1 MNSDH
6 EPSEARAARRES
18 GWRVVFNPTNGL
30 FAGVAALAAWAL
42 AAQDGPAAV
51 ETALWEA
58 GELLLLV
65 APILISAVLISGYV
79 QTMVPRQAM
88 ERWLGRGSGLRGLT
102 LAAVAGALTPGGPF
116 AAFPLVVA
124 LWQSGAG
131 FGVCVAY
138 LTAWSVLGIQRALVW
153 EIPLL
158 GADFVLLRLAASLVL
173 PLVAGILADRL
184 DPARHRGRP

>member
-1 MNSDH
+1 MSS
-6 EPSEARAARRES
+6 EPDRDEDGTAGRES
-18 GWRVVFNPTNGL
+18 RWRVVFNPTNGF
-30 FAGVAALAAWAL
+30 FAGVAALAAWTLAERDGWPAVASAL
-42 AAQDGPAAV
+42 R
-51 ETALWEA
+51 EA
-58 GELLLLV
+58 GELLLLI
-65 APILISAVLISGYV
+65 APILVTAVLISGYV
-79 QTMVPRQAM
+79 QTMVPRDAM

-124 LWQSGAG
+124 LWESGAG

-138 LTAWSVLGIQRALVW
+138 LTSWSVLGIQRALVW

-158 GADFVLLRLAASLVL
+158 GADFVLLRVLASLVL

-184 DPARHRGRP
+184 DPARKRGSA

>member
-1 MNSDH
+1 MNRERDDDDT
-6 EPSEARAARRES
+6 SEGAG
-18 GWRVVFNPTNGL
+18 GWRVVFNPTNGF
-30 FAGVAALAAWAL
+30 FAAVAGLAAWAL
-42 AAQDGPAAV
+42 AEQDGAGAV
-51 ETALWEA
+51 EAALVDA
-58 GELLLLV
+58 AELMLLV
-65 APILISAVLISGYV
+65 GPILVTAVLISGYV
-79 QTMVPRQAM
+79 QTMVPRDAM

-102 LAAVAGALTPGGPF
+102 LSAMAGALTPGGPF

-124 LWQSGAG
+124 LWESGAG

-138 LTAWSVLGIQRALVW
+138 LTSWSVLGVQRALVW

-184 DPARHRGRP
+184 DPARKRGAT

>member
-1 MNSDH
+1 MKTESQHDGESDT
-6 EPSEARAARRES
+6 RRES
-18 GWRVVFNPTNGL
+18 RWRVVFNPTNGI
-30 FAGVAALAAWAL
+30 FAGVAALAAWTLAERDGWPAVGGAL
-42 AAQDGPAAV
+42 R
-51 ETALWEA
+51 EA
-58 GELLLLV
+58 GELLLFI
-65 APILISAVLISGYV
+65 APILVTAVLISGYV
-79 QTMVPRQAM
+79 QTMVPRDAM

-102 LAAVAGALTPGGPF
+102 LAAMAGALTPGGPF

-124 LWQSGAG
+124 LWESGAG

-138 LTAWSVLGIQRALVW
+138 LTSWSVLGIQRALVW

-184 DPARHRGRP
+184 DPARKRGAT

>member
-1 MNSDH
+1 MSNDADPRT
-6 EPSEARAARRES
+6 EEDRATGGR
-18 GWRVVFNPTNGL
+18 WRMVFNPTNGF

-42 AAQDGPAAV
+42 AEREGRAAV
-51 ETALWEA
+51 EAALWEA

-65 APILISAVLISGYV
+65 APILVSAVLISGYV
-79 QTMVPRQAM
+79 QTMVPRDAM

-102 LAAVAGALTPGGPF
+102 LAAMAGALTPGGPF

-124 LWQSGAG
+124 LWESGAG

-138 LTAWSVLGIQRALVW
+138 LTSWSVLGIQRALVW

-158 GADFVLLRLAASLVL
+158 GADFVLLRLAASLLL
-173 PLVAGILADRL
+173 PLIAGVLADRL
-184 DPARHRGRP
+184 DPARHRGRR

>member
-1 MNSDH
+1 MSNDADPRT
-6 EPSEARAARRES
+6 EEDRATGGR
-18 GWRVVFNPTNGL
+18 WRMVFNPTNGF

-42 AAQDGPAAV
+42 AEREGRAAV

-65 APILISAVLISGYV
+65 APILVSAVLISGYV
-79 QTMVPRQAM
+79 QTMVPRDAM

-102 LAAVAGALTPGGPF
+102 LAAMAGALTPGGPF

-124 LWQSGAG
+124 LWESGAG

-138 LTAWSVLGIQRALVW
+138 LTSWSVLGIQRALVW

-158 GADFVLLRLAASLVL
+158 GADFVLLRLAASLLL
-173 PLVAGILADRL
+173 PLIAGVLADRL
-184 DPARHRGRP
+184 DPARHRGRR

>member
-1 MNSDH
+1 MSNDADPRT
-6 EPSEARAARRES
+6 EEDRET
-18 GWRVVFNPTNGL
+18 GGRWRMVFNPTNGF

-42 AAQDGPAAV
+42 AEREGRAAV
-51 ETALWEA
+51 EAALWEA

-65 APILISAVLISGYV
+65 APILVSAVLISGYV
-79 QTMVPRQAM
+79 QTMVPRDAM

-102 LAAVAGALTPGGPF
+102 LAAMAGALTPGGPF

-124 LWQSGAG
+124 LWESGAG

-138 LTAWSVLGIQRALVW
+138 LTSWSVLGIQRALVW

-158 GADFVLLRLAASLVL
+158 GADFVLLRLAASLLL
-173 PLVAGILADRL
+173 PLIAGVLADRL
-184 DPARHRGRP
+184 DPARHRGRR

>member
-1 MNSDH
+1 MSPERD
-6 EPSEARAARRES
+6 EDRAARRQS
-18 GWRVVFNPTNGL
+18 RWQVVFNPTNAF
-30 FAGVAALAAWAL
+30 FAGVAALAAWTL
-42 AAQDGPAAV
+42 AEREGRAAV

-58 GELLLLV
+58 GELLLII
-65 APILISAVLISGYV
+65 APILVTAVLISGYV
-79 QTMVPRQAM
+79 QTMVPRDAM

-102 LAAVAGALTPGGPF
+102 LAAMAGALTPGGPF

-124 LWQSGAG
+124 LWESGAG

-138 LTAWSVLGIQRALVW
+138 LTSWSVLGIQRALVW

-184 DPARHRGRP
+184 DPARKRGRR